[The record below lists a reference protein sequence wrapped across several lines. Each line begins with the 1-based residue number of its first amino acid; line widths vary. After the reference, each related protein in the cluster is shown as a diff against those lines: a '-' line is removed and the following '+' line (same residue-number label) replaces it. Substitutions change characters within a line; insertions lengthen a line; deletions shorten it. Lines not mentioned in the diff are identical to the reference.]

1 MAENSKI
8 EWTTH
13 TFNPVRGCVE
23 VSEGCANCYA
33 ATMSLRNPAL
43 LGTWGRFG
51 TRIAASADM
60 WKQPLKWNAAAGA
73 AKHEADWSS
82 DNPVIPP
89 PRPRVFCASL
99 ADVFEDWPGRLH
111 FPAKDDD
118 GKPTIHVAYWSPV
131 KGLIKAGQTTPHL
144 SAGERHATMQ
154 DMRDQLF
161 RLIESTPNQDW
172 LLLTKRPQ
180 NVMSMVPKSWQ
191 TKFPDNVWMGTTV
204 ENQEWADERIPI
216 LLSIPA
222 KVRFLS
228 CEPLLGPVDLKISQH
243 RGAMDDPRLGG
254 NFRDF
259 NEAFHWVI
267 CGGESGPGAR
277 PMHPDWARSLR
288 DQCAGAGV
296 SFFFKQWGD
305 WACVSEGRI
314 LAETTAHPKP
324 WHAMRDDD
332 RVMGTAL
339 MRRVG
344 KAKAGRLL
352 DGIEHNGFPKLEGRG
367 V

>member
-118 GKPTIHVAYWSPV
+118 GKPTIDVAYWSPV

-161 RLIESTPNQDW
+161 RLIESTPNLDW

-180 NVMSMVPKSWQ
+180 NVMRMVPKSWQ

-204 ENQEWADERIPI
+204 ENQERADERIPI

-228 CEPLLGPVDLKISQH
+228 CEPLLGHVFIRPQ
-243 RGAMDDPRLGG
+243 A
-254 NFRDF
+254 F
-259 NEAFHWVI
+259 EAFHFEDGEPSIHWVI
-267 CGGESGPGAR
+267 CGGESGGPQAR

-288 DQCAGAGV
+288 DQCAAAGV
-296 SFFFKQWGD
+296 SFFFKQWGEYESEIRPGTTVEM
-305 WACVSEGRI
+305 VSLQPGESVGWGDGKTNHT
-314 LAETTAHPKP
+314 LY
-324 WHAMRDDD
+324 
-332 RVMGTAL
+332 
-339 MRRVG
+339 RRVG